1 MRKQP
6 RRAEISTR
14 RRRLG
19 QCAPAQPFHSLSSY
33 RSLSIPTGL
42 AFANEGYVRL
52 VNGKVLPW
60 ARMASWVCT
69 CPIMLGMISNMA
81 LVKYGSQPLNP
92 LMIAAS
98 LIRIVFG
105 TCNAYAFVWALIKSE
120 PS

>member
-1 MRKQP
+1 
-6 RRAEISTR
+6 
-14 RRRLG
+14 
-19 QCAPAQPFHSLSSY
+19 
-33 RSLSIPTGL
+33 
-42 AFANEGYVRL
+42 VRL
-52 VNGKVLPW
+52 ANGKVLPW